1 MVTTEQYHQKLEE
14 TADRVKAVFDAI
26 STYTKALDDI
36 PHKVF
41 KDQLWSVSG
50 RCDEAAG
57 ANGFNVTLNAQ
68 PSRTLKPSRRL
79 LRARRAVCRSRR
91 STWPD
96 QGLPKVFGTRV
107 NDVVGFDQQYTTLN

>member
-68 PSRTLKPSRRL
+68 LV
-79 LRARRAVCRSRR
+79 A
-91 STWPD
+91 
-96 QGLPKVFGTRV
+96 
-107 NDVVGFDQQYTTLN
+107 DVEAIAAAFKGATSGMPVTA